1 MIPTQE
7 IDFYLCDDKAKKIVI
22 IQTEICLT
30 DTKTFTAWHDAP
42 VYIDQVPAI
51 KNLIP
56 LQVEYKTVQE
66 AFSALLDKF
75 TVLAN
80 THGLDIFKINNPNN
94 CELISEALQN
104 ETIYSNNLKIEI
116 TVNDPP
122 VHQSP

>member
-1 MIPTQE
+1 MIPIQE
-7 IDFYLCDDKAKKIVI
+7 IDFYLYDDKAKKIVI

-51 KNLIP
+51 QNLIP
-56 LQVEYKTVQE
+56 LQTEYETAQE

-75 TVLAN
+75 TILAN
-80 THGLDIFKINNPNN
+80 TQVLDIFKINNPNN
-94 CELISEALQN
+94 CELISETLQK
-104 ETIYSNNLKIEI
+104 ETIRSNSFKIEI
-116 TVNDPP
+116 TVNDPT